1 MSNAESMTT
10 TTTGTTDTATVSE
23 QRRVAGTTTET
34 DATLVTV
41 IANEDVPATV
51 IQSEK
56 RPDTNGVTT
65 DAQRQQHTPKSIWS
79 VSSTTRRKQL
89 AETREELLKRW
100 KRILMKMQFRKT
112 LHFESK
118 DRPSGFRQRHSD

>member
-1 MSNAESMTT
+1 MRNAESMTA
-10 TTTGTTDTATVSE
+10 TTTGTTDTASVSE
-23 QRRVAGTTTET
+23 QRRVAGTTIEA

-41 IANEDVPATV
+41 IANEDVPVTV

-79 VSSTTRRKQL
+79 VSSTTQTNNCL
-89 AETREELLKRW
+89 TANN
-100 KRILMKMQFRKT
+100 
-112 LHFESK
+112 
-118 DRPSGFRQRHSD
+118 